1 MNENRTSVFSNGL
14 IWFGAGVS
22 LAEILTGTYF
32 APLGFGKA
40 MAAILLGH
48 LIGGIMMFAAGM
60 IGAKERR
67 SAMETVK
74 MSFGEKGSLLFA
86 ILNVLQLIGWT
97 SIMIYD
103 GALAADGLLHTGLWI
118 WALVIGALI
127 ILWIVIGLTNL
138 GKLNTIAMTAL
149 FILSLI
155 LFKVIFFGTAVAGPI
170 VDDGSLTFGAAVE
183 LAVAMPL
190 SWLPL
195 ISDYTREAEKPFA
208 ATLVSVLTYSVV
220 SIFMYMIG
228 MGAAIFTGE
237 YDIAQIMVK
246 TGLGVV
252 GLLIIVFSTVTT
264 TFLDAYSAGVSS
276 VSISSKI
283 KEKWAAVVVTIIG
296 TVAAMLYPMDNIT
309 NFLYLIGSV
318 FAPMIAVQ
326 IADYFILKKADAA
339 EKEFQWTNLLIWLIG
354 FTAYRLLMHVDTPVG
369 NTLPDMAIT
378 IVLCLI
384 VGKIAS
390 RGKEN

>member
-48 LIGGIMMFAAGM
+48 FIGGIMMFAAGM

-237 YDIAQIMVK
+237 YDIAQIMLK

-296 TVAAMLYPMDNIT
+296 TVAAMIYPMDNIT

-354 FTAYRLLMHVDTPVG
+354 FIAYRLLMHVDTPVG

-384 VGKIAS
+384 VGKFAS
-390 RGKEN
+390 KGKEN

>member
-1 MNENRTSVFSNGL
+1 MKENRTSVFSNGL

-48 LIGGIMMFAAGM
+48 LIGGLMMFAAGM
-60 IGAKERR
+60 IGAKERK

-74 MSFGEKGSLLFA
+74 MSFGSKGSLLFA
-86 ILNVLQLIGWT
+86 FLNVLQLIGWT
-97 SIMIYD
+97 AIMIYD
-103 GALAADGLLHTGLWI
+103 GALAADGMLHTGLWI